1 MQYKGVSSTKVKISK
16 VALKLFLIN
25 GIRGTTTRTIANQAG
40 ITEGAI
46 YKHFNRLNSTLK
58 CNTQGKGRRHRDPV
72 W

>member
-25 GIRGTTTRTIANQAG
+25 GIRGTTTRTIANQVG

-46 YKHFNRLNSTLK
+46 YKHFYNCTLNFL
-58 CNTQGKGRRHRDPV
+58 
-72 W
+72 